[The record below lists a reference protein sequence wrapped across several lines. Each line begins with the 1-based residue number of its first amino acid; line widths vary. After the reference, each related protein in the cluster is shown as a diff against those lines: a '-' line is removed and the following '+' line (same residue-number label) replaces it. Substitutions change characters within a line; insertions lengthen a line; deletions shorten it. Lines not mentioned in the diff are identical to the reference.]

1 MPVYDA
7 PARMNPHRILPLAC
21 ALLWGCATAPGDPND
36 PEGLLA
42 SSAIVAERDV
52 ERSDTIEVARFSREP
67 AGSPPGQ
74 WQPFV
79 ILPATPHTQ
88 YRLVA
93 TSEGT
98 VLEGNADRSASG
110 LYRRIRIDP
119 KSHPVV
125 EWRWNVAQPVRG
137 ADARIPSREDS
148 PARLVISFHGDIK
161 RLDFQ
166 ERITLRLYKGLTGQT
181 LPYAMLM
188 YIWAGNLPAETTI
201 PSDHT
206 AKIQMIVMPGDAGQ
220 VGQWVAF
227 RRNVLEDY
235 RRVFGED
242 PSDIVAVGVMTD
254 SDDTGQQ
261 ARALYGDITFLRAQ

>member
-1 MPVYDA
+1 MDP
-7 PARMNPHRILPLAC
+7 RRILPLAC
-21 ALLWGCATAPGDPND
+21 VLLGACASAPSDPSD

-42 SSAIVAERDV
+42 SSAIVAARQV
-52 ERSDTIEVARFSREP
+52 ERGETIEVARFSREA
-67 AGSPPGQ
+67 AGAGPDQ
-74 WQPFV
+74 WEPFV
-79 ILPATPHTQ
+79 ILPQTPHTQ
-88 YRLVA
+88 YRVVA

-98 VLEGNADRSASG
+98 VLEANADRSASG

-119 KSHPVV
+119 KTHPIV
-125 EWRWNVAQPVRG
+125 EWRWNVLQPVAG
-137 ADARIPSREDS
+137 ADARIPAREDS
-148 PARLVISFHGDIK
+148 PARLVISFHGDIN

-206 AKIQMIVMPGDAGQ
+206 AKIQMIVLPGDSKN
-220 VGQWVAF
+220 VGRWVAF
-227 RRNVLEDY
+227 RRTLREDY

-261 ARALYGDITFLRAQ
+261 ARALFGDITFLRGE

>member
-1 MPVYDA
+1 M
-7 PARMNPHRILPLAC
+7 
-21 ALLWGCATAPGDPND
+21 LLGGCATVPGDPSD

-42 SSAIVAERDV
+42 STAIVAERDV
-52 ERSDTIEVARFSREP
+52 EQGAVIEIGRFSREP
-67 AGSPPGQ
+67 IGGLPPQ
-74 WQPFV
+74 WEPFV
-79 ILPATPHTQ
+79 ILPSTPRTQ
-88 YRLVA
+88 YRLVG

-98 VLEGNADRSASG
+98 ALEATADRSASG

-119 KSHPVV
+119 KSHPIV
-125 EWRWNVAQPVRG
+125 EWRWQVVQPVAG
-137 ADARIPSREDS
+137 ADARIPAREDS
-148 PARLVISFHGDIK
+148 PARLVISFHGDIN

-188 YIWAGNLPAETTI
+188 YIWAGSLPVETTI

-206 AKIQMIVMPGDAGQ
+206 AKIQMVVLPSGPAH
-220 VGQWVAF
+220 VGQWVQF
-227 RRNVLEDY
+227 RRNVLADY
-235 RRVFGED
+235 RRVFGEE

-261 ARALYGDITFLRAQ
+261 GLALFGDIRFLRAE